1 MWDLAPWHIY
11 SVLDEEY
18 KNRKVLY
25 ALKYTHK
32 PGPGLKT
39 FGHSACEEKKDAL
52 SILIKK
58 DNDL

>member
-1 MWDLAPWHIY
+1 MWDLAQWHIH
-11 SVLDEEY
+11 SVLDGECR
-18 KNRKVLY
+18 KRKVLDT
-25 ALKYTHK
+25 LKYVYK

-52 SILIKK
+52 SIFIKN